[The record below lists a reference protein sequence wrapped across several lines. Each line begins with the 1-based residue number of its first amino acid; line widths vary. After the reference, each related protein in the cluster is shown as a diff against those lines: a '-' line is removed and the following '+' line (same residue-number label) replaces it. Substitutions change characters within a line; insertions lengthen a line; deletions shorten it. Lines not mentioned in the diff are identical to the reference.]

1 MTGIIP
7 FRGLLYDQ
15 RKVSIRDVIA
25 PPYDI
30 ITPGMLDVL
39 YSRSP
44 YNISRIDCGMDA
56 GGDDEK
62 NNKYVRSA
70 TALNEWIKSGIMKYA
85 ESPAFYLYETTYTAE
100 GQTRVMRG
108 VFAAVRL
115 VPLGEGVFPHEK
127 TKSKPKLDR
136 LNLIQACRANISP
149 VFTLYDYPGFD
160 LKSLFD
166 RVQQSPPYFEC
177 SDDDAILHRFWI
189 IDGLSEV
196 ALVKEAISGRDMF
209 IADGHH
215 RYETS
220 LEFQRIMRES
230 EASTYRGDQAALV
243 EKGLATPGEKG
254 YDYVLMLLVNVS
266 DGGITILPTH
276 RLLRSIPD
284 DPIGPLKGLF
294 KVEHVKS
301 GLDSSANLVNSD
313 NFANSYS
320 SGITGAIRGKAGTFG
335 LYLPGSDGFYTLEY
349 TGDVPEGIFGMDVMI
364 LHEIIFKKLYNVWEF
379 DYEMDPQKTVERVKN
394 GDFKAAFILNP
405 TKVGDIELSAKT
417 GVRMPAK
424 STYFYPKIPT
434 GMVLNALEPK
444 E

>member
-7 FRGLLYDQ
+7 FRGLLYDPQ
-15 RKVSIRDVIA
+15 KVSIRDVIA

-30 ITPGMLDVL
+30 ITPGMLDTL

-44 YNISRIDCGMDA
+44 YNISRIDCGKDA
-56 GGDDEK
+56 EGDDAK

-70 TALNEWIKSGIMKYA
+70 TALDEWIRSGIMKYA
-85 ESPAFYLYETTYTAE
+85 GSPAFYLYETTYVAE

-127 TKSKPKLDR
+127 TNSKPKLDR

-149 VFTLYDYPGFD
+149 VFTLYDNPGSD
-160 LKSLFD
+160 LKSLLD

-177 SDDDAILHRFWI
+177 SGDDAILHRFWI

-196 ALVKEAISGRDMF
+196 ACLKEAISGCDMF

-220 LEFQRIMRES
+220 LEFQRIMREA
-230 EASTYRGDQAALV
+230 EGSTYKGEPAAPGGKV
-243 EKGLATPGEKG
+243 PAIHGERESAPPGESG
-254 YDYVLMLLVNVS
+254 YDYVLMLLVNIS

-284 DPIGPLKGLF
+284 DPIGPLRGLF
-294 KVEHVKS
+294 KVEHVTS
-301 GLDSSANLVNSD
+301 GLDSSANS
-313 NFANSYS
+313 FS
-320 SGITGAIRGKAGTFG
+320 SAITGAIRGKAGTFG

-349 TGDVPEGIFGMDVMI
+349 TGEVPEGIFGMDVMI
-364 LHEIIFKKLYNVWEF
+364 LHEIIFKKLYNVWDF
-379 DYEMDPQKTVERVKN
+379 DYEMNPQKTVERVKN
-394 GDFKAAFILNP
+394 GEFKAAFILNP
-405 TKVGDIELSAKT
+405 TKVGDVELSAKT

-444 E
+444 G